1 MNQRLLSVTVLLVLT
16 FGSEACQPTNRS
28 PGQQNGQGT
37 AESPTPESSLQKE
50 TLKWPPLSSVVL
62 SPYVVN
68 TAQLARVGAGD
79 TLALPLASGFQ
90 TLTLTAPLKDGVL
103 GIKDLKLKIKDL
115 QGGTI
120 NLVVKGLHTHDPK
133 GDEASFVYDNLIAE
147 PDGGTS
153 MDLVGAFE
161 AGKLVGYKYSV
172 SALEALS
179 PGTKIAIVDEEGWR
193 VAKIKAPLKDGVL
206 AIEGF
211 KVSSRSEPVSN
222 LRAFDAR
229 EGKAGLIWQ

>member
-1 MNQRLLSVTVLLVLT
+1 MDKRLLSVTALLVLVA
-16 FGSEACQPTNRS
+16 GSAACQR
-28 PGQQNGQGT
+28 QGDQEK
-37 AESPTPESSLQKE
+37 AQGPTPESSLKRE
-50 TLKWPPLSSVVL
+50 APKWPPLPPVVL

-103 GIKDLKLKIKDL
+103 GIKDLKLKAKDI
-115 QGGTI
+115 QGGSI
-120 NLVVKGLHTHDPK
+120 NMVVKTLHTHDPK
-133 GDEASFVYDNLIAE
+133 GDSASFVYDNLIAQPE
-147 PDGGTS
+147 GGVA

-161 AGKLVGYKYSV
+161 AGKLVGYKYDV
-172 SALEALS
+172 AALEALS
-179 PGTKIAIVDEEGWR
+179 PGSKIALADEEGWR
-193 VAKIKAPLKDGVL
+193 VVKVKAPLGNGVL

-211 KVSSRSEPVSN
+211 KVSSRSEPVAN

-229 EGKAGLIWQ
+229 EGKAGLVWQ